1 MGPQQDSTPPH
12 TPTLIPPPLAAPRV
26 SSLWKGEVSVLLW
39 SENYIP
45 VVSQSDLPDGSI
57 GVETYSKN

>member
-1 MGPQQDSTPPH
+1 MGPPQDSTLPH
-12 TPTLIPPPLAAPRV
+12 TPTLIPPPLAAPKV
-26 SSLWKGEVSVLLW
+26 SSLWKGEVIALLW
-39 SENYIP
+39 SDNYIP